1 MSTQISGDTGVDKFQ
16 GTTIAGHIIQ
26 VQNYPFS
33 AMDTGTTPIPY
44 DNTIP
49 QITEGKQFMSAIFTP
64 KKANS
69 KLKITT
75 TAILTS
81 SVSAKGVVA
90 LFRDSSSNAI
100 ATSIDNRLYAAG
112 TGGVVNF
119 ISYVDVV
126 SVTTTTF
133 TVRAGIDRAGTITFN
148 GELGSAYFGGT
159 LASSITIEE
168 IAQ

>member
-1 MSTQISGDTGVDKFQ
+1 MSTTVSGDTGVDKFE
-16 GTTIAGHIIQ
+16 GTTIAGHVIQ
-26 VQNYPFS
+26 AQYYPFS

-49 QITEGKQFMSAIFTP
+49 QITEGKQFMNAVFTP
-64 KKANS
+64 KKATS

-81 SVSAKGVVA
+81 SVSAKVIVA
-90 LFRDSSSNAI
+90 LFRDSFSNAI
-100 ATSIDNRLYAAG
+100 ATGTDCRIYAVG
-112 TGGVVNF
+112 TGGLISF
-119 ISYVDVV
+119 ISYVNAV
-126 SVTTTTF
+126 SVNTTTF
-133 TVRAGIDRAGTITFN
+133 TVRAAIDRAGTTTFN